1 MEDAFDTY
9 LAIGLFSLCTLEHR
23 HPAKV
28 RTRPHLSG
36 ENPFNHRRLQMIK
49 TIQFNL
55 NDKLLSIEV
64 DKERTSTSISKSS
77 IALTAG
83 AGEW

>member
-1 MEDAFDTY
+1 
-9 LAIGLFSLCTLEHR
+9 
-23 HPAKV
+23 
-28 RTRPHLSG
+28 
-36 ENPFNHRRLQMIK
+36 MIK

>member
-9 LAIGLFSLCTLEHR
+9 PAIGLFSLCTLR
-23 HPAKV
+23 HMTKI
-28 RTRPHLSG
+28 RTHPHVTG

-55 NDKLLSIEV
+55 NDKPLSIEV